1 MRVDPL
7 PLAGA
12 PEPPWRDRRRRL
24 TGWFG
29 ALGGMTSAVIGG
41 VAFLLDRGPV
51 AVMFGVMAA
60 LSGVVLL
67 LVRQRRTGFAAQLAC
82 LLGSVATYSG
92 IWLDS
97 SGLGPAMLWFA
108 VLPLVYAVLLS
119 GRWFIAWTALNNV
132 MALIFV
138 VVVSWSLVERPAP
151 TPAVARLLAL
161 TDVGLGLVWVGVM
174 VGLTSKAVREAERRQ
189 AEAIA
194 RLEVEVVARRAAE
207 AEARAAGQARAMFLA
222 TVSHEV
228 RTPLNVILGLSEA
241 LGDSPLD
248 PSQRRTVGSIRGAGE
263 LVVRLLNDTLDMGKV
278 EAGGLQLCPE
288 PTDLIALVEDMGSL
302 LRHTPAAQHLNVFV
316 RVDPEARG
324 AWMADGQRLRQ
335 MVLNVGTNALKFTER
350 GEIELGLRRDGD
362 QLCFSV
368 RDTGPGVPP
377 EVVARLFRPY
387 AQASADTHKRHGGTG
402 LGLAIVKGLAE
413 LMGGAVGVDTEVGR
427 GSTFWFSVPLER
439 CAAAPAVEPPTAVV
453 APVRPA
459 GDEGPRVLVV
469 EDNPHNA
476 QVIGAALRREG
487 ARVTLAEAGA
497 EAITLCQS
505 NDYELIL
512 LDAQLPD
519 MDGPTV
525 ARVLRA
531 LPVRAAIVALTGE
544 AGEEARRR
552 SLTAGMDGH
561 LVKPVSRAEL
571 GAALRRFTGPALA
584 AR

>member
-7 PLAGA
+7 PPTGVS
-12 PEPPWRDRRRRL
+12 EPPWRARRRRL

-29 ALGGMTSAVIGG
+29 VFGGLTCGVIGG
-41 VAFLLDRGPV
+41 VAALLDRGPV
-51 AVMFGVMAA
+51 AVLFGVLAV
-60 LSGVVLL
+60 LSGLVLL
-67 LVRQRRTGFAAQLAC
+67 LVRLRRTGFAAQLAC

-97 SGLGPAMLWFA
+97 NGLGPAMLWFA
-108 VLPLVYAVLLS
+108 VLPLIYAVLLS

-132 MALIFV
+132 AAVAFV
-138 VVVSWSLVERPAP
+138 VVVSWSLVERPEP
-151 TPAVARLLAL
+151 TPAVARVLAL
-161 TDVGLGLVWVGVM
+161 TDVSLGLVLVGLM
-174 VGLTSKAVREAERRQ
+174 VGLTMKAVRAAERRQ

-194 RLEVEVVARRAAE
+194 RLEVEVAARRAAE

-248 PSQRRTVGSIRGAGE
+248 PSQRRTVGSIRDAGA
-263 LVVRLLNDTLDMGKV
+263 LVVRLLNDTLDMSKV

-302 LRHTPAAQHLNVFV
+302 LRHTPAAQHLHVVV

-324 AWMADGQRLRQ
+324 AWLADGQRLRQ
-335 MVLNVGTNALKFTER
+335 MVLNLGTNALKFTTQ
-350 GEIELGLRRDGD
+350 GEVELGLRRDGD
-362 QLCFSV
+362 QLRFSV
-368 RDTGPGVPP
+368 RDTGPGITP
-377 EVVARLFRPY
+377 EVVGRLFRPY

-413 LMGGAVGVDTEVGR
+413 LMGGSVGVETSLGN
-427 GSTFWFSVPLER
+427 GSTFWFSAPLER
-439 CAAAPAVEPPTAVV
+439 CAEAPAAAPVPATA
-453 APVRPA
+453 PA
-459 GDEGPRVLVV
+459 RGPGGEAPRVLVV

-476 QVIGAALRREG
+476 QIIGAALRREG
-487 ARVTLAEAGA
+487 AQVTLAEAGA
-497 EAITLCQS
+497 EAITLCQ
-505 NDYELIL
+505 NNGYELIL

-531 LPVRAAIVALTGE
+531 LPVQAAIVALTGE

-552 SLTAGMDGH
+552 SLAAGMDGH

-571 GAALRRFTGPALA
+571 GAALRRYTGPALA

>member
-7 PLAGA
+7 PPTGV
-12 PEPPWRDRRRRL
+12 PEPPWRARRRRL

-29 ALGGMTSAVIGG
+29 ALGGLTCAVIGT
-41 VAFLLDRGPV
+41 VAALLDRGPV

-60 LSGVVLL
+60 LSGLVLV
-67 LVRQRRTGFAAQLAC
+67 LVRLRRTGFAAQLAC
-82 LLGSVATYSG
+82 LLGSIATYSG

-108 VLPLVYAVLLS
+108 VLPLIYAVLLS
-119 GRWFIAWTALNNV
+119 GRWFIAWTVLNNLV
-132 MALIFV
+132 AFAFV
-138 VVVSWSLVERPAP
+138 VIVSWSLVERPEPA
-151 TPAVARLLAL
+151 PAVARLLAI
-161 TDVGLGLVWVGVM
+161 TDVSLGLVLVGLM
-174 VGLTSKAVREAERRQ
+174 VGLTMKAVRAAERRQ

-194 RLEVEVVARRAAE
+194 RLEVEVAARRAAE

-248 PSQRRTVGSIRGAGE
+248 PSQRRTVGSIRDAGA
-263 LVVRLLNDTLDMGKV
+263 LVVRLLNDTLDMSKV

-302 LRHTPAAQHLNVFV
+302 LRHTPAAQHLNVVV
-316 RVDPEARG
+316 RVDPDARG
-324 AWMADGQRLRQ
+324 AWLADGQRLRQ
-335 MVLNVGTNALKFTER
+335 MVLNLGTNALKFTTR
-350 GEIELGLRRDGD
+350 GEVELGLRREGD
-362 QLCFSV
+362 QLRFSV
-368 RDTGPGVPP
+368 RDTGPGVAP
-377 EVVARLFRPY
+377 EVVGRLFRPY

-413 LMGGAVGVDTEVGR
+413 LMGGSVGVETELGR
-427 GSTFWFSVPLER
+427 GSTFWFSAPLER
-439 CAAAPAVEPPTAVV
+439 CAEAPVAAPALV
-453 APVRPA
+453 AAPLRGPDGA
-459 GDEGPRVLVV
+459 APRVLVV

-487 ARVTLAEAGA
+487 AQVTLAEAGA

-505 NDYELIL
+505 SDFELIL

-552 SLTAGMDGH
+552 SLAAGMDGH

-571 GAALRRFTGPALA
+571 GAALRRYTGPALA